1 MKLVTEIITEITKKN
16 MKENMFDRDHDP
28 NGDGGPGILISI
40 ALLWLVL
47 SIVGVVV
54 AAIWLIVT

>member
-1 MKLVTEIITEITKKN
+1 